1 MVEVTRSFTVNAAP
15 EVVVDFLKD
24 FSRSEEWDPGTRT
37 CTRKDSGP
45 VAVGASWHNASEF
58 RGRETEL
65 EYELRELAAER
76 LVFVG
81 SNKTVTSTD
90 DIGVKGHDSG
100 SEITYHAT
108 LDFHGLAKLAGP
120 LLQRSFEK
128 VADDTVLQ
136 MTQVLN
142 ALPR

>member
-1 MVEVTRSFTVNAAP
+1 MVEVTRSFTVNTAP
-15 EVVVDFLKD
+15 AVVVDFLKD
-24 FSRSEEWDPGTRT
+24 FSRAEEWDPGTKS

-45 VAVGASWHNASEF
+45 VVVGSSWHNVSEF

-65 EYELRELAAER
+65 EYELRELAADR
-76 LVFVG
+76 LVFVAT
-81 SNKTVTSTD
+81 NKTVTSTD
-90 DIGVKGHDSG
+90 DIGVKSQDSG

-108 LDFHGLAKLAGP
+108 LDFRGLAKLAGP
-120 LLQRSFEK
+120 LLQHSFEK

-142 ALPR
+142 ALPG

>member
-1 MVEVTRSFTVNAAP
+1 MVEVTRSFTVDPAP
-15 EVVVDFLKD
+15 AVVVDFLKD
-24 FSRSEEWDPGTRT
+24 FGRAEEWDPGTKT
-37 CTRKDSGP
+37 CTRKDPGP
-45 VAVGASWHNASEF
+45 VAVGSSWHNVSEF

-65 EYELRELAAER
+65 EYELRELAVDR

-81 SNKTVTSTD
+81 TNKTVTSTD
-90 DIGVKGHDSG
+90 DIGVQGHHAG

-120 LLQRSFEK
+120 LLQHSFEK

-142 ALPR
+142 ALPG

>member
-1 MVEVTRSFTVNAAP
+1 MVQVTRTFTVNAAP
-15 EVVVDFLKD
+15 AVVVDFLKD
-24 FSRSEEWDPGTRT
+24 FSRAEEWDPGTKS
-37 CTRKDSGP
+37 CTRNDSGP
-45 VAVGASWHNASEF
+45 VVIGSSWHNVSEF

-65 EYELRELAAER
+65 EYELRELADDR

-81 SNKTVTSTD
+81 TNKTVTSTD
-90 DIGVKGHDSG
+90 NIAVKGHGSG
-100 SEITYHAT
+100 SQVTYHAA

-120 LLQRSFEK
+120 LLQRSFQK

-142 ALPR
+142 ALPG